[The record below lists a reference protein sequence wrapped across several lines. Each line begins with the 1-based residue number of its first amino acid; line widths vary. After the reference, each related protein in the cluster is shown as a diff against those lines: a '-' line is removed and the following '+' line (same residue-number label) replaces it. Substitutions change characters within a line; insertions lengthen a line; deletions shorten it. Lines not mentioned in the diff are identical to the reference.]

1 MKKRSYGGIVF
12 DSINSLFMVL
22 VIIIM
27 VFPFL
32 YVLNYSISDPSKVG
46 TGLMLVPRGINLDAY
61 HIVLSDSDIIHSFY
75 VSVGRTIVGPLAML
89 VVTSMAAYVLTR
101 SDMPGIKALRRYF
114 VLTLYFSAGI
124 IPTYLL
130 IQSLNMIGTLL
141 VYIAPGVV
149 AVFNMVLIKTYME
162 SIPKSLEE
170 AALIDGANDF
180 IVYAKVIIPVSM
192 PVLAAVTLFS
202 SVWHW
207 NAYIDTQLY
216 NTMYPEN
223 YTLQY
228 NLYNLLAKFNDIES
242 LKKAAN
248 EAQTMTPKR
257 LQMAMTIVTVV
268 PIMVVYPV
276 LQRYFVKGLLV
287 GSIKG

>member
-1 MKKRSYGGIVF
+1 MKKRSFGGLLF
-12 DSINSLFMVL
+12 DGLNTLFMVL
-22 VIIIM
+22 VVFVM
-27 VFPFL
+27 AFPFL
-32 YVLNYSISDPSKVG
+32 YVLNYSISDPAKVG
-46 TGLMLVPRGINLDAY
+46 TGLMLVPAGINFEAY
-61 HIVLSDSDIIHSFY
+61 RIVLSDPDIVRGFFI
-75 VSVGRTIVGPLAML
+75 SVGRTIVGPLAML
-89 VVTSMAAYVLTR
+89 LLTSMAAYVLTR
-101 SDMPGIKALRRYF
+101 DDMPGIKALRRYF
-114 VLTLYFSAGI
+114 VFTLYFSAGI

-130 IQSLNMIGTLL
+130 IQQLHLIGTLL
-141 VYIAPGVV
+141 VYIVPGMVG
-149 AVFNMVLIKTYME
+149 VFNMVLIKTYME

-180 IVYAKVIIPVSM
+180 VVYARVMLPVSM

-202 SVWHW
+202 SVGHW

-228 NLYNLLAKFNDIES
+228 YLYNLLAKFNNIES
-242 LKKAAN
+242 LKDAAN
-248 EAQTMTPKR
+248 HAQTITPKS

-268 PIMVVYPV
+268 PIMLVYPI
-276 LQRYFVKGLLV
+276 LQRYFVKGLLI

>member
-1 MKKRSYGGIVF
+1 MKKRSFGGLLF
-12 DSINSLFMVL
+12 DGLNTLFMVL
-22 VIIIM
+22 VVFVM
-27 VFPFL
+27 AFPFL
-32 YVLNYSISDPSKVG
+32 YVLNYSISDPAKVG
-46 TGLMLVPRGINLDAY
+46 TGLMLVPAGINFEAY
-61 HIVLSDSDIIHSFY
+61 RIVLSDPDIVRGFFI
-75 VSVGRTIVGPLAML
+75 SVCRTIVGPLAML
-89 VVTSMAAYVLTR
+89 LLTSMAAYVLTR

-114 VLTLYFSAGI
+114 VFTLYFSAGI

-130 IQSLNMIGTLL
+130 IQQLQLIGTLL
-141 VYIAPGVV
+141 VYIVPGMVG
-149 AVFNMVLIKTYME
+149 VFNMVLIKTYME

-180 IVYAKVIIPVSM
+180 VVYARVMLPVSM

-202 SVWHW
+202 SVGHW

-228 NLYNLLAKFNDIES
+228 YLYNLLAKFNNIES
-242 LKKAAN
+242 LKDAAN
-248 EAQTMTPKR
+248 HAQTITPKS

-268 PIMVVYPV
+268 PIMLVYPI
-276 LQRYFVKGLLV
+276 LQRYFVKGLLI